1 MNPSAAERHCYPMA
15 PLIRYTLMLLYLALV
30 LPLPAL
36 APDGLRLWLLVM
48 VPLGLVLVLAM
59 VSERVELDGEGL
71 RVGPAPWCAWLLRRG
86 WQLEWG
92 EVKSLVPVGTS
103 QGGRVY
109 YVRTGQKAH
118 LLPQRVEN
126 FEDFLGRFSSNSG
139 IDISGVQRLTPPW
152 TYKLLAASSGLMVA
166 AELLVG
172 GVRFSRGL

>member
-86 WQLEWG
+86 WQL
-92 EVKSLVPVGTS
+92 PVG
-103 QGGRVY
+103 
-109 YVRTGQKAH
+109 
-118 LLPQRVEN
+118 
-126 FEDFLGRFSSNSG
+126 
-139 IDISGVQRLTPPW
+139 
-152 TYKLLAASSGLMVA
+152 
-166 AELLVG
+166 
-172 GVRFSRGL
+172 